1 MKFNDNLVRLR
12 NEKNI
17 SQEDMAKVLSCS
29 LESFNE
35 LETGKREPGIQELLA
50 CAKALGVTTDLL
62 LGIEDVKNET
72 KQPFNPLSA
81 LAGMAL
87 PGGFSLSPGN
97 EDDYDIDEELALELA
112 EMASAIDTRR
122 RRKDDISE

>member
-17 SQEDMAKVLSCS
+17 FQEDMAKLLSCS

-50 CAKALGVTTDLL
+50 CAKILGVTTDFL
-62 LGIEDVKNET
+62 LGNEEVKNET

-87 PGGFSLSPGN
+87 PGGFSISPGN
-97 EDDYDIDEELALELA
+97 GDDYDIDEELAMELA
-112 EMASAIDTRR
+112 EMASAIDTKR
-122 RRKDDISE
+122 RRKEDTAE

>member
-1 MKFNDNLVRLR
+1 MFKENLSKIRE
-12 NEKNI
+12 EKNI
-17 SQEDMAKVLSCS
+17 SREEMARALSCS

-35 LETGKREPGIQELLA
+35 LEKGIREPGIQEILS
-50 CAKALGVTTDLL
+50 CAKALGVTTDFL
-62 LGIEDVKNET
+62 LGNEEIKESN

-87 PGGFSLSPGN
+87 PGGFSISPGN
-97 EDDYDIDEELALELA
+97 GDDYDVDEELALELA

-122 RRKDDISE
+122 RRKEDTSE

>member
-17 SQEDMAKVLSCS
+17 SQEDMAKLLSCS

-50 CAKALGVTTDLL
+50 CAKILGVTTDFL
-62 LGIEDVKNET
+62 LGNEEVKNET

-87 PGGFSLSPGN
+87 PGGFSISPGN
-97 EDDYDIDEELALELA
+97 GDDYDIDEELAMELA
-112 EMASAIDTRR
+112 EMASAIDTKR
-122 RRKDDISE
+122 RRKEDTAE